1 MWKYVFSQGKNM
13 GNMTLVMPD
22 ELQEKMKNH
31 SEIRWSEVVRKAI
44 QKKIEDLEFLDKL
57 TAKSKLTPKDVMEIS
72 KKIDANV
79 AKRLGLV
86 S

>member
-1 MWKYVFSQGKNM
+1 M